1 MEDCHK
7 EVIQTCFATLI
18 EDLEPDAVM
27 RYLYEKYII
36 SDDDMD
42 AIRSENTRRQK
53 NTTLLLALKRKG
65 PDAFKRLVEGLQ
77 RNQSFL
83 AKILLQE
90 GKSVVNGESLSQIR
104 NIFSA
109 HFEKIF
115 TSVLARST
123 CLPTGLP

>member
-1 MEDCHK
+1 MQDCHK
-7 EVIQTCFATLI
+7 EVIQTCFETLI

-27 RYLYEKYII
+27 RYLFEKYII

-90 GKSVVNGESLSQIR
+90 GKSR
-104 NIFSA
+104 NIFSVY
-109 HFEKIF
+109 FEKIF
-115 TSVLARST
+115 KSVLACST

>member
-7 EVIQTCFATLI
+7 EVIQTCFETLI

-53 NTTLLLALKRKG
+53 NTTLPLALKRKG

-90 GKSVVNGESLSQIR
+90 GKSVVNIESLSQIR
-104 NIFSA
+104 NIFSVY
-109 HFEKIF
+109 FEKIF
-115 TSVLARST
+115 KSVLACST